1 MKKSILIIFLL
12 FSFFLSKAQIQFNE
26 VDTTY
31 IFTYNQL
38 LAVRNNIEKTNYEIY
53 KLQSTLY
60 LLKEIDSE
68 KTAIISKLKIRDSLY
83 NKELEI
89 YKNMD
94 VILRDKLAKSNG
106 IISNYK
112 TLLLINEDELQV
124 EIKQRKKESLWK
136 NIYKFGYPALIVA
149 VGIIIFK

>member
-12 FSFFLSKAQIQFNE
+12 FSFFLSKAQVQFNE

-136 NIYKFGYPALIVA
+136 NIYKFGYPALIVVA
-149 VGIIIFK
+149 GVIIFK

>member
-136 NIYKFGYPALIVA
+136 NIYKFGYPALIVVA
-149 VGIIIFK
+149 GVIIFK

>member
-12 FSFFLSKAQIQFNE
+12 FSFFLSKAQVQFNE

-136 NIYKFGYPALIVA
+136 NIYKFGYPALIVVA
-149 VGIIIFK
+149 GIIIFK